1 MCFVWELNFNKMKKY
16 LLSLAIA
23 GMALLSACTKTDKE
37 IAQAT
42 LTETADNTKTIGTA
56 KFYEL
61 SDGKIKM
68 DIEMNFAA
76 RADSNVA
83 VHFHEHGDCGNM
95 GENTHGLGIPP
106 KKTMANGDQQHTI
119 VVILATSCLIV
130 RAMPH
135 FRLLPIGGVLKVGIL
150 KIL

>member
-1 MCFVWELNFNKMKKY
+1 MKKY

-23 GMALLSACTKTDKE
+23 GVALISACAKTDKE

-83 VHFHEHGDCGNM
+83 ATFTNM
-95 GENTHGLGIPP
+95 AIVAIWAKIHTATGTQL
-106 KKTMANGDQQHTI
+106 KRLTANGDLPIITA
-119 VVILATSCLIV
+119 VTLATSC
-130 RAMPH
+130 
-135 FRLLPIGGVLKVGIL
+135 
-150 KIL
+150 